1 MTPTPARTHLA
12 TYRKKTNRLSAVLM
26 LVWVVVSFVMPFYAR
41 ELNWPFF
48 DWPFGFW
55 MAAQGS
61 ILIYIVIVV
70 VYAYRMNKLEDD
82 YQQADDSQT

>member
-1 MTPTPARTHLA
+1 MTPTPSRAHLGI
-12 TYRKKTNRLSAVLM
+12 YRKKNNWLSAVLM
-26 LVWVVVSFVMPFYAR
+26 LVWVVVSFVIPFYAR
-41 ELNWPFF
+41 ELSWPFF

-70 VYAYRMNKLEDD
+70 VYAYYMNKLDD
-82 YQQADDSQT
+82 QYRQANDTQT